1 MARPVSRHGGRRQ
14 YGRSPMAPTGSEAG
28 GNLMFPDSPSPS
40 YGGEFIPS
48 PPPTERPSSRR
59 RGRIHDPADPNASP
73 TATPN
78 NTPETG
84 HVRKMRPR
92 SAKGRPRPGSARSPE
107 LSGSPISAS
116 PPMHGS
122 PIMRPSSREDS
133 GIDILALSPPARP
146 TSALSR
152 YRVLPSI
159 GPRPGTASEDGGVDG
174 LSHGIDH
181 MTLAGQSGHSA
192 GEPRKR
198 HRKRST
204 EEETYPQS
212 SSSQRTNQNT
222 EDLRRKNR
230 NESRLQE
237 EPKPHPRTVRTH
249 QTQERV
255 QDQDEEETRFEAKRQ
270 NEEAAQTPARP
281 VSATWLARIPVPREP
296 GVNQDRLLLA
306 LKLPGGQ
313 RLQRHFHTSDT
324 LGGILAYAQTQTDQ
338 KLGTCE
344 IAVQGTPQRL
354 FTSSDFKK
362 TIAEAEISDK
372 TVLYIQADE
381 EEEEEEDGM

>member
-1 MARPVSRHGGRRQ
+1 MARPVSRHGGRKQ

-28 GNLMFPDSPSPS
+28 GNFMFPDSPSPS
-40 YGGEFIPS
+40 YGGEFVPS

-59 RGRIHDPADPNASP
+59 RGRIHDNADPTTSP

-92 SAKGRPRPGSARSPE
+92 SAKGRPRSARMSPE
-107 LSGSPISAS
+107 MSGSPTSAS

-174 LSHGIDH
+174 IAQGMDH
-181 MTLAGQSGHSA
+181 MTLANQSGHSR

-212 SSSQRTNQNT
+212 SSSQRTNQST

-230 NESRLQE
+230 HEDRLQE
-237 EPKPHPRTVRTH
+237 EPKTHHRPHHRGEGKMPDEDDRTF
-249 QTQERV
+249 
-255 QDQDEEETRFEAKRQ
+255 QDERRDEEPV
-270 NEEAAQTPARP
+270 QTPVRP

-313 RLQRHFHTSDT
+313 RLQRHFHMSDT
-324 LGGILAYAQTQTDQ
+324 LGGILAFAQTQTDQ

-344 IAVQGTPQRL
+344 IAVQGTPQRV

-362 TIAEAEISDK
+362 TIAESEILDK
-372 TVLYIQADE
+372 TLLYIQADE
-381 EEEEEEDGM
+381 EEEEEDEDGL

>member
-1 MARPVSRHGGRRQ
+1 MARPVSRHGGRKQ

-28 GNLMFPDSPSPS
+28 GNFMFPDSPSPS
-40 YGGEFIPS
+40 YGGEFVPS

-59 RGRIHDPADPNASP
+59 RGRIHDNADPTASP

-92 SAKGRPRPGSARSPE
+92 
-107 LSGSPISAS
+107 
-116 PPMHGS
+116 
-122 PIMRPSSREDS
+122 
-133 GIDILALSPPARP
+133 
-146 TSALSR
+146 

-159 GPRPGTASEDGGVDG
+159 GPRPGTASEDGAVDG
-174 LSHGIDH
+174 IAQGMDH
-181 MTLAGQSGHSA
+181 MTLANQSGHST

-212 SSSQRTNQNT
+212 SSSQRTNQST

-230 NESRLQE
+230 HDDRLQE
-237 EPKPHPRTVRTH
+237 EPITRHRPHHRGEERMPDVDDRTF
-249 QTQERV
+249 
-255 QDQDEEETRFEAKRQ
+255 QDERQ
-270 NEEAAQTPARP
+270 DKEPVQTPVRP

-296 GVNQDRLLLA
+296 GVNQDRLQLA

-313 RLQRHFHTSDT
+313 RLQRHFHMSDT
-324 LGGILAYAQTQTDQ
+324 LGGILAFAQTQTDQ

-362 TIAEAEISDK
+362 TIAESEILDK
-372 TVLYIQADE
+372 TLLYIQADE
-381 EEEEEEDGM
+381 EEEEDDEDGM

>member
-28 GNLMFPDSPSPS
+28 GNFMFPDSPSPS
-40 YGGEFIPS
+40 YGGEFVPS
-48 PPPTERPSSRR
+48 PPPTERPASRR
-59 RGRIHDPADPNASP
+59 RGRIHDPADPTASP

-92 SAKGRPRPGSARSPE
+92 SAKGRPRPGSARSPDMT
-107 LSGSPISAS
+107 GSPISAS

-122 PIMRPSSREDS
+122 PVMRPSSREDS

-159 GPRPGTASEDGGVDG
+159 GPRPGTASEDSGVDG
-174 LSHGIDH
+174 ISHGMDH
-181 MTLAGQSGHSA
+181 MTLTNQSGHST

-212 SSSQRTNQNT
+212 SSSQRTNQGS

-230 NESRLQE
+230 HDARIQDETKMHHR
-237 EPKPHPRTVRTH
+237 PTKTH
-249 QTQERV
+249 QREEGRM
-255 QDQDEEETRFEAKRQ
+255 QDGDDRRPQDEQQDKEAV
-270 NEEAAQTPARP
+270 QTPKRP
-281 VSATWLARIPVPREP
+281 VSATWLARIPVPHEP

-313 RLQRHFHTSDT
+313 RLQRHFHATDT
-324 LGGILAYAQTQTDQ
+324 LSGILAYAQTQTDQ

-354 FTSSDFKK
+354 FTSSDFKM
-362 TIAEAEISDK
+362 TIAEAEIHEK
-372 TVLYIQADE
+372 TLLYIQADE
-381 EEEEEEDGM
+381 EEEEDDGL